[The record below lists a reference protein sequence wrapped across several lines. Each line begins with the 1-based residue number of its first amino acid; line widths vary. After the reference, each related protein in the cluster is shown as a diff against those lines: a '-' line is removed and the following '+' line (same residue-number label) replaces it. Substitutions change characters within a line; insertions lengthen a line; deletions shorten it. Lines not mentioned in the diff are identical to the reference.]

1 MIMSEQRITT
11 KRTLVKFGVQTT
23 TQIAGKGASTT
34 WEIIK
39 VPIGTD
45 DDGNPIMSDC
55 FFCEWVGSYGAAAI
69 QQQAEGVKRSA
80 RVRLPY
86 VKAVYDALTTKQ
98 TRIYLYGET
107 DEAHTFVLASDA
119 DDYLERHKF
128 IEFQVKHYG
137 GK

>member
-1 MIMSEQRITT
+1 MSDQRIKT
-11 KRTLVKFGVQTT
+11 KRTLVKFGVQKT
-23 TQIAGKGASTT
+23 TQIAGKGASTS

-45 DDGNPIMSDC
+45 GNGNPIMSDC
-55 FFCEWVGSYGAAAI
+55 FYCEWVGSYGAAAI
-69 QQQAEGVKRSA
+69 QQQADGVKRSA

-86 VKAVYDALTTKQ
+86 VKAVYDALITKD
-98 TRIYLYGET
+98 TRIYLYGKT
-107 DEAHTFVLASDA
+107 DAAHTFVLASDA
-119 DDYLERHKF
+119 DDYLEQHKF

>member
-1 MIMSEQRITT
+1 MSEQRITT

-45 DDGNPIMSDC
+45 AD
-55 FFCEWVGSYGAAAI
+55 GAAAI

-98 TRIYLYGET
+98 TRIYLYGKT